1 MLVAERH
8 IAYKRSPRQIESK
21 KKIPK
26 NLIYELLDG
35 EPIYYKGYQ
44 DVLNGNKTIE
54 EIMGASGMQA
64 AIIQYL
70 MTLLIKNLDE
80 SKYWFFT
87 GESGV
92 HIDHRNN
99 IAHDVAVYDINV
111 LLPSAIN
118 TNYLRVPA
126 EIAIEID
133 VKADLSKP
141 KDYNYIQRKTDKI
154 LQFGTKKV
162 IWIFT
167 DTHKI
172 MIAEPSKSDSW
183 QIYDW
188 DKDLELYQGVQFNI
202 KKFLVHKRILIQ
214 E

>member
-1 MLVAERH
+1 MFIAERN
-8 IAYKRSPRQIESK
+8 IALKRLPQKPSSP
-21 KKIPK
+21 KIPK
-26 NLIYELLDG
+26 KLVYEVMDG

-44 DVLNGNKTIE
+44 DVLKGTKSLE
-54 EIMGASGMQA
+54 EIMGASGMQS
-64 AIIQYL
+64 AIIQYI
-70 MTLLIKNLDE
+70 MGLLFRNIDE

-99 IAHDVAVYDINV
+99 IAHDVAVYSVDV
-111 LLPSAIN
+111 LLPSAIDVR
-118 TNYLRVPA
+118 YLEVPA

-141 KDYNYIQRKTDKI
+141 KDYNYVQRKTDKI

-172 MIAEPSKSDSW
+172 MIAESNTSW

-188 DKDLELYQGVQFNI
+188 DKDLELYQGVMFNV
-202 KKFLVHKRILIQ
+202 KNYLLQRRILID
-214 E
+214 

>member
-8 IAYKRSPRQIESK
+8 IAYKHSPRKVDSK
-21 KKIPK
+21 PNIPK
-26 NLIYELLDG
+26 KLVYELLDG
-35 EPIYYKGYQ
+35 ELIYYKGYQ
-44 DVLNGNKTIE
+44 DVLNGNKSIE
-54 EIMGASGMQA
+54 EIIGASGMQS

-70 MTLLIKNLDE
+70 MSLLIKNLDE

-87 GESGV
+87 DESGV

-99 IAHDVAVYDINV
+99 IAHDVAIYDIDV
-111 LLPSAIN
+111 LPPSAIN
-118 TNYLRVPA
+118 SNYLEVPA

-141 KDYNYIQRKTDKI
+141 KNYNYIQRKTNKI

-167 DTHKI
+167 DTQKI
-172 MIAEPSKSDSW
+172 MVAEPSKSDSW

-188 DKDLELYQGVQFNI
+188 DKDLELYQGVMFNI
-202 KKFLVHKRILIQ
+202 KNYLVHKRILIQ